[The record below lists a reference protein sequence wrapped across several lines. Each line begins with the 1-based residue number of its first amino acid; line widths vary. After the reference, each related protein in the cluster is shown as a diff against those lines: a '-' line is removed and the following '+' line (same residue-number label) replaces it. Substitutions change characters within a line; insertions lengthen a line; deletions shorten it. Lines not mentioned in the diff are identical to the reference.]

1 MISLREKRSQN
12 INLNF
17 PDMKLNV
24 YSFFAI
30 FLLVLLTNCY
40 RESSNTL
47 LQQKG
52 KSQTTVIQL
61 LQQIDSLGDL
71 GEYNATI
78 AKDYI
83 AKAEEFANSYPEDNM
98 APEFL
103 YKAGLM
109 AMTVAKLSD
118 NKEET
123 ELFCQKA
130 LSLFNGIQ
138 KVYPDYSNIKNC
150 MLNKGVVY
158 DDILHDYQNAE
169 IQYREFIAKYPAD
182 TLATNIET
190 YLQFLGKSPE
200 EILGLN

>member
-1 MISLREKRSQN
+1 
-12 INLNF
+12 
-17 PDMKLNV
+17 MKLNV